1 MEYTSE
7 VLDRTTGDLK
17 IITLGNW
24 ITVTELGR
32 QYGLGS
38 RKIRSILHH
47 LGMLQSE
54 KKRLR
59 LTPKAVALGYGKR
72 HDNPKKIKHPF
83 DVISP
88 LGQKVV
94 AENLGWVMGDMDQ
107 EKRSKPQLL
116 VASQA
121 FESFKGQR
129 QTEVTTQMGVC
140 WIRDHFPDLTQDEIA
155 GLVDAPQSLVN
166 RYARLQGKQRDF
178 ARRQQGIL
186 QQPIAKLPYS
196 QSK

>member
-1 MEYTSE
+1 MQYTSE

-24 ITVTELGR
+24 ITVTELGK
-32 QYGLGS
+32 QHGLGP
-38 RKIRSILHH
+38 RKIRSLLHH

-94 AENLGWVMGDMDQ
+94 AENLGWVMEDMDQ
-107 EKRSKPQLL
+107 
-116 VASQA
+116 
-121 FESFKGQR
+121 
-129 QTEVTTQMGVC
+129 
-140 WIRDHFPDLTQDEIA
+140 
-155 GLVDAPQSLVN
+155 
-166 RYARLQGKQRDF
+166 
-178 ARRQQGIL
+178 
-186 QQPIAKLPYS
+186 
-196 QSK
+196 

>member
-7 VLDRTTGDLK
+7 VLDRSTGDLK

-24 ITVTELGR
+24 ITVTELGK
-32 QYGLGS
+32 QHGLGS

-47 LGMLQSE
+47 LGMLQPE

-88 LGQKVV
+88 MGQKVV
-94 AENLGWVMGDMDQ
+94 AQNLGWVTEDMDQ
-107 EKRSKPQLL
+107 EKRSKPQIQ

-121 FESFKGQR
+121 LEGFKGQC
-129 QTEVTTQMGVC
+129 QSEMTTQMEVC
-140 WIRDHFPDLTQDEIA
+140 WLRDHFPKLTQDEIA
-155 GLVDAPQSLVN
+155 AVIYIPQSLVN
-166 RYARLQGKQRDF
+166 RYARLQERQREYARGK
-178 ARRQQGIL
+178 ALG
-186 QQPIAKLPYS
+186 
-196 QSK
+196 